1 MKLIFVIV
9 SIAVVTA
16 FLFYVYPRIN
26 LASAPV
32 HVQSQGPTVER
43 LQRLSQLVTL
53 QVMVADVLVGEG
65 EGSRGSWLIKGDA
78 LLGTDLAKAQIVDR
92 DDTARRAT
100 LLLPSPVVLH
110 SRVDH
115 QRTRTWEVRRM
126 AWMPWNADQDRLRDA
141 VMLQAQE
148 LVTHV
153 AGSSENIRQTK
164 TNTETTIKT
173 LYGEVGWQVSVQWT
187 PDSGSQP

>member
-32 HVQSQGPTVER
+32 HIQSQGPTVER

-53 QVMVADVLVGEG
+53 QVHVADVLIGEG

-115 QRTRTWEVRRM
+115 QRTRTWV
-126 AWMPWNADQDRLRDA
+126 AW
-141 VMLQAQE
+141 
-148 LVTHV
+148 
-153 AGSSENIRQTK
+153 
-164 TNTETTIKT
+164 
-173 LYGEVGWQVSVQWT
+173 
-187 PDSGSQP
+187 

>member
-1 MKLIFVIV
+1 MKQTGI
-9 SIAVVTA
+9 SAVVIA
-16 FLFYVYPRIN
+16 FLIYAYLNI
-26 LASAPV
+26 APVPVPDSV

-78 LLGTDLAKAQIVDR
+78 LLGTDLAKAQIIDR
-92 DDTARRAT
+92 DDDARRAT
-100 LLLPSPVVLH
+100 LLLPLPVVLH

-115 QRTRTWEVRRM
+115 QRTKTWEVRRM
-126 AWMPWNADQDRLRDA
+126 TFLPWNADQDRLRDE

-148 LVTHV
+148 LVAHV
-153 AGSSENIRQTK
+153 AGSQENLHQAK
-164 TNTETTIKT
+164 SNTETTIST
-173 LYGEVGWQVSVQWT
+173 LYSEVGWQVSVRWV
-187 PDSGSQP
+187 PDK